1 MVTAVRM
8 DIQAVQVSNEPPPTL
23 IDNLHAQERKDIA
36 FNVLGKVQKA
46 HTPRA
51 MIEKYTEHKEW
62 PVNTF
67 IMMVK
72 VLICA
77 AAIKSSTT
85 FWPTPNKISSH
96 LPPII
101 LPASAIEWMCGCL
114 ILNSPI
120 RAPVYPAMTPKTT
133 IRKIPLHHCQLRT
146 SLCTI
151 MNLREESK
159 CRHSFWQT

>member
-1 MVTAVRM
+1 MITAVRM
-8 DIQAVQVSNEPPPTL
+8 DRQAIQVSNEPPPTL
-23 IDNLHAQERKDIA
+23 IDNLQAQERKDIA

-46 HTPRA
+46 QTPRA

-67 IMMVK
+67 IILVK
-72 VLICA
+72 VFMCA
-77 AAIKSSTT
+77 AAMKSSTT
-85 FWPTPNKISSH
+85 FCPTPNNISTH

-101 LPASAIEWMCGCL
+101 LPASAIEWMCGYL

-120 RAPVYPAMTPKTT
+120 RAPVYPAMTPKTI
-133 IRKIPLHHCQLRT
+133 IRKIPLHHCQLCT

-159 CRHSFWQT
+159 CRHSLWQT